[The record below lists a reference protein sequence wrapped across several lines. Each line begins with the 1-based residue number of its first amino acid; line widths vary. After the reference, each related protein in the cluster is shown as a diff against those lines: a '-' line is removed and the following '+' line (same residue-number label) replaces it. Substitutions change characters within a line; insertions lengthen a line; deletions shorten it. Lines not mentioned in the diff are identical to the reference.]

1 MRRLNTLLAAAILKT
16 SQENIT
22 MPLYAPEETKADF
35 GLPRHSKDGASS
47 LHPEGQYSLIT
58 KTEPYSTLSSP
69 TKSP

>member
-1 MRRLNTLLAAAILKT
+1 MRSSIALLAAAILKT
-16 SQENIT
+16 SHEIT

-35 GLPRHSKDGASS
+35 ALPRHSKDGASS

-69 TKSP
+69 TKSL

>member
-1 MRRLNTLLAAAILKT
+1 
-16 SQENIT
+16 